1 MLWNDLVKSK
11 SSRSKI
17 IDGRSCQGQVSSKEL
32 FGLLDSSNLHSAQIT
47 NVIFTNFMDLKY
59 GTKTAVITETTFI
72 FNILN
77 LSADDVT
84 ERQIWLSEHIG
95 EFYVLRQ
102 FVT

>member
-1 MLWNDLVKSK
+1 MDVPVKVRLVPRNS
-11 SSRSKI
+11 
-17 IDGRSCQGQVSSKEL
+17 
-32 FGLLDSSNLHSAQIT
+32 LDFWTVPTFILHKLQMS
-47 NVIFTNFMDLKY
+47 NFMDLKY